1 MPSNAPSVAAAPLL
15 GHQTPRLQN
24 VPAADASAGGE
35 AIDLAA
41 SVGLNLDPWQ
51 QLVLDHS
58 LREQPNGKWSAFEV
72 GLVVSRQNG
81 KGSILEARELA
92 GLILFGEQLII
103 HSAHEFNTA
112 MEAMRRLEFL
122 IENSD
127 EAHKVKR
134 ISRSH
139 GEEGIELKNGSRI
152 RFKTRTK
159 AGGRGLSGDLVILDE
174 AMILS
179 HQSIRAL
186 MPTLSARPNPQIWY
200 TGSAVDQKIEANG
213 YVFAGVR
220 KRGLDGTS
228 PRLCFMEWSCED
240 GVDYADPQS
249 WAQANPSLG
258 YRISQDYIADEFDA
272 FRSDPE
278 SFAVERLSIGD
289 WPALGADI
297 EPIIS
302 TEAWQN
308 MRNESPQLIGQ
319 RTLALDR
326 TPDRRTWVIG
336 GAQHTEDGRVHIEI
350 GYSRDSTMTE
360 AAEHLLALITAWNPI
375 ALVIDARSS
384 AAEILPYLRAAGI
397 EPELT
402 TTTELGQASGGFLD
416 AALAGQLSHSDQD
429 ELGNAIAGAAQRDLP
444 GGGFTWDRGANGG
457 SIAHL
462 VAATLAHW
470 GLLTFSTPPKRKT
483 VGARS
488 GLTAASAHSTDDYDA
503 MSVAF

>member
-1 MPSNAPSVAAAPLL
+1 LPSNAPSVVVPLL
-15 GHQTPRLQN
+15 GHQTPRILSC
-24 VPAADASAGGE
+24 PAADTSAGAE

-41 SVGLNLDPWQ
+41 SVGLDLDPWQ
-51 QLVLDHS
+51 RLVLDHS

-127 EAHKVKR
+127 ESHKVKR

-139 GEEGIELKNGSRI
+139 GDEGIELKNGSRI

-200 TGSAVDQKIEANG
+200 TGSAVDQKVEANG

-220 KRGLDGTS
+220 KRGVESSS
-228 PRLCFMEWSCED
+228 PRLCFIEWSCED
-240 GVDYADPQS
+240 GDDYAAPQS
-249 WAQANPSLG
+249 WAKANPSLG
-258 YRISQDYIADEFDA
+258 YRISEEYIADEFDA

-289 WPALGADI
+289 WPALGADV
-297 EPIIS
+297 EPIIPAE
-302 TEAWQN
+302 TWEK
-308 MRNESPQLIGQ
+308 MRNSAPRLTGQ
-319 RTLALDR
+319 TTLSLDR

-336 GAQHTEDGRVHIEI
+336 GAQRTADNRVHIEI
-350 GYSRDSTMTE
+350 GYSQNATMT
-360 AAEHLLALITAWNPI
+360 AVAEHLIALITAWNPVAI
-375 ALVIDARSS
+375 VIVSKS
-384 AAEILPYLRAAGI
+384 PAAEILP
-397 EPELT
+397 
-402 TTTELGQASGGFLD
+402 
-416 AALAGQLSHSDQD
+416 
-429 ELGNAIAGAAQRDLP
+429 
-444 GGGFTWDRGANGG
+444 
-457 SIAHL
+457 
-462 VAATLAHW
+462 
-470 GLLTFSTPPKRKT
+470 
-483 VGARS
+483 
-488 GLTAASAHSTDDYDA
+488 
-503 MSVAF
+503 